1 MKKEEIGLQHPVH
14 ERLQQIKEKYSAWNP
29 YFDKGIDDEYYINEI
44 IGIDELPYDEFIK
57 KKKIGDKNVK

>member
-1 MKKEEIGLQHPVH
+1 M
-14 ERLQQIKEKYSAWNP
+14 WNP
-29 YFDKGIDDEYYINEI
+29 YSDKGIDDEYYINEI

>member
-1 MKKEEIGLQHPVH
+1 MKKEEIGLQHPID

-29 YFDKGIDDEYYINEI
+29 YSDKGIDDEYYINEI

>member
-1 MKKEEIGLQHPVH
+1 MKKEEIELQHPID
-14 ERLQQIKEKYSAWNP
+14 ERLQIKEKYSAWNP
-29 YFDKGIDDEYYINEI
+29 YSDKGIDDEYYINEI